1 MSVCRGVFVSE
12 VKNKL
17 YSIYFPFVALRCV
30 LKVIGTEVLKCFVNQ
45 LTIML
50 ISIYN
55 CENLCIK
62 PREYSRDSVFLARTV
77 NKVIKARRF
86 RNNEA

>member
-1 MSVCRGVFVSE
+1 MFCE
-12 VKNKL
+12 
-17 YSIYFPFVALRCV
+17 SISM
-30 LKVIGTEVLKCFVNQ
+30 
-45 LTIML
+45 ML

-62 PREYSRDSVFLARTV
+62 PTEYSRDSVFLARTV